1 MANFENFI
9 HRNKNDF
16 NSETLPEGHEFR
28 FRQKLD
34 TEFHKKNSFL
44 IRYAVAIA
52 ASVVIF
58 IASSV
63 YVYTLKK
70 DGYKGAIEASQSVE
84 FQEAVN
90 YYTEVNEASMLKL
103 KETLSAQPK
112 DISSPLFS
120 EFEEMEDTYR
130 QLMSDLKAN
139 PNDIRIMSAVVQH
152 HQLKQDL
159 INNLIERFTLYSNIK
174 TKHHEKDNI

>member
-1 MANFENFI
+1 MINFEDYI
-9 HRNKNDF
+9 SKNKEEF
-16 NSETLPEGHEFR
+16 NSEPLPEGHEFR
-28 FRQKLD
+28 FQQKLNPA
-34 TEFHKKNSFL
+34 FNRKNSF
-44 IRYAVAIA
+44 IIKYSVAIA
-52 ASVVIF
+52 ASILIF
-58 IASSV
+58 LASTI

-84 FQEAVN
+84 FQEAVK
-90 YYTEVNEASMLKL
+90 YYTEVNDAAMIKL
-103 KETLSAQPK
+103 KETLSAQP
-112 DISSPLFS
+112 DDVSSPVIS
-120 EFEEMEDTYR
+120 EFKEMEDTYR

-174 TKHHEKDNI
+174 TQRHEKDNI